1 MRFLTVPII
10 DEDDDRY
17 HHQTGN
23 ETGIEHHVIGTGSQT
38 VPIIWKQPVLLTW
51 SSMGLQYQLYY
62 KSGEVFDRQHHP
74 KGSVIWIE

>member
-23 ETGIEHHVIGTGSQT
+23 ETGIERHVIGTGSQT
-38 VPIIWKQPVLLTW
+38 VPII
-51 SSMGLQYQLYY
+51 
-62 KSGEVFDRQHHP
+62 
-74 KGSVIWIE
+74 